1 MHFVICQTIQNI
13 CMTLGVDLPRPY
25 KHGQRV
31 QGEGGWGHTGHGGG
45 ANNLLMR
52 SWTSRRWAISPG
64 FQNMRIIQFMFINA
78 LVSLILQWPQWLILM
93 FDWDCDNQSR
103 IFLAALPLA
112 RPQGHFFRYDGPWQN
127 YAQIITHHFSSP
139 ININPYE

>member
-1 MHFVICQTIQNI
+1 MDNEFKGKVAGA
-13 CMTLGVDLPRPY
+13 M
-25 KHGQRV
+25 
-31 QGEGGWGHTGHGGG
+31 GGNGGG

-52 SWTSRRWAISPG
+52 SWTSQRWAISPG

-103 IFLAALPLA
+103 IF
-112 RPQGHFFRYDGPWQN
+112 
-127 YAQIITHHFSSP
+127 FSSSAP
-139 ININPYE
+139 RKAAGTFLLGTTGHDKTMHKSSHIISHPQ

>member
-1 MHFVICQTIQNI
+1 
-13 CMTLGVDLPRPY
+13 MTLGVDLPRPY

-52 SWTSRRWAISPG
+52 SWTSQRRAISPG

-112 RPQGHFFRYDGPWQN
+112 RPQGHFFRYDGP
-127 YAQIITHHFSSP
+127 
-139 ININPYE
+139 